1 LLKNKTLV
9 ISDVEFSFLAEIV
22 TIDISQV
29 RGTPI
34 AQRVLEVIAENFVIR
49 QAWVS
54 EEVLKANA
62 EGDDAMD

>member
-22 TIDISQV
+22 NIDISQV

-62 EGDDAMD
+62 EGDDATD

>member
-1 LLKNKTLV
+1 M
-9 ISDVEFSFLAEIV
+9 EFSFLAEIV

>member
-62 EGDDAMD
+62 EGDDATD

>member
-1 LLKNKTLV
+1 MLKNKTLV

-62 EGDDAMD
+62 EGDDATD

>member
-1 LLKNKTLV
+1 MLKNKTLV

-62 EGDDAMD
+62 EGDDAID